1 METRYGKQVG
11 WRTWRVRFDPFG
23 NPVMFGLYRQPWDE
37 SFLQASHP
45 EGHAMR
51 SRPLS
56 QSQMFQASKS
66 KSVHQ
71 SPHSQCT
78 CGIYVEK
85 LDADNLDRWRNY
97 GAQGEIL
104 VAEGPVEF
112 WGDCFEGETGW
123 RAQFAQMRGPMIL
136 KPVCRPPA
144 GVDRQTGWQ
153 PPGEIC
159 KREPTIV
166 QRCDYPSVEHIVQ
179 RPLCEVHQQVRGLGE
194 IHCTEQR
201 VGTWLQRVMGM
212 LESKYEVPF
221 TVL

>member
-11 WRTWRVRFDPFG
+11 WRTWRIRFDPFG

-45 EGHAMR
+45 EVQAQFG
-51 SRPLS
+51 SRMPYF
-56 QSQMFQASKS
+56 QMFETTKTL
-66 KSVHQ
+66 HQ

-78 CGIYVEK
+78 CGIYIEK
-85 LDADNLDRWRNY
+85 LDANLDRWRNY

-104 VAEGPVEF
+104 MAEGPVEF

-136 KPVCRPPA
+136 KAVCRPHA
-144 GVDRQTGWQ
+144 GIDRDYGWQ

-166 QRCDYPSVEHIVQ
+166 QRCDYPSVEHVVQ
-179 RPLCEVHQQVRGLGE
+179 RPLCEKHRRVEGLGE

-201 VGTWLQRVMGM
+201 VGTWLQHVMGM
-212 LESKYEVPF
+212 LESKYEIPF